1 MMNMIYSTKDF
12 YLACLLK
19 SKDYKLISTQ
29 KHSEKNTVFFNFE
42 YIKDKEQDLRQ
53 LVDNFINMTIETN
66 VRKFTWAMKDL
77 RKELD
82 KFKNKN

>member
-1 MMNMIYSTKDF
+1 MIYLTKDF

-19 SKDYKLISTQ
+19 SKGYKLIDTI
-29 KHSEKNTVFFNFE
+29 KHSDKNTVFFNFE
-42 YIKDKEQDLRQ
+42 YKENQEKELRQ
-53 LVDNFINMTIETN
+53 LVDDFINMTIETN
-66 VRKFTWAMKDL
+66 VRKFTWAMSDL